1 MIKKQKGL
9 RSSRG
14 FTLVELLVVIAIIGI
29 LAALVLVAL
38 GSARQK
44 ARDAARQ
51 SDVRQM
57 GLAMEMA
64 YDDDAA
70 YPDASA
76 YTTGSA
82 IASSTSTY
90 LDAIPADPQAA
101 AYAWVDNSVA
111 LQTFCV
117 SGDLEGGDFFACDQD
132 GCGDSATADC
142 T

>member
-1 MIKKQKGL
+1 MLRKQK
-9 RSSRG
+9 G

-38 GSARQK
+38 GNAREK
-44 ARDAARQ
+44 ARDAARE

-70 YPDASA
+70 YPDTSA
-76 YTTGSA
+76 FTTGSA
-82 IASSTSTY
+82 IASSSSTY
-90 LDAIPADPQAA
+90 LDSIPADPQSA
-101 AYAWVDNSVA
+101 AYAWTDNSLDQQV
-111 LQTFCV
+111 FCV
-117 SGDLEGGDFFACDQD
+117 SGNLEGSDYFACDQD

>member
-1 MIKKQKGL
+1 MIKKQK
-9 RSSRG
+9 G

-44 ARDAARQ
+44 ARDAARE

-70 YPDASA
+70 YPNTNA
-76 YTTGSA
+76 YTTAAA
-82 IASSTSTY
+82 IASNTSTY
-90 LDAIPADPQAA
+90 LDSIPADPQAA
-101 AYAWVDNSVA
+101 AYAWTENALV

-117 SGDLEGGDFFACDQD
+117 SGNLEGGDFFACDEN

>member
-1 MIKKQKGL
+1 MLKKQK
-9 RSSRG
+9 G

-38 GSARQK
+38 GNAREK
-44 ARDAARQ
+44 ARDAARE

-64 YDDDAA
+64 YDDDAQ
-70 YPDASA
+70 YPLTTAL
-76 YTTGSA
+76 TTGSA
-82 IASSTSTY
+82 IASSSSTY
-90 LDAIPADPQAA
+90 LDSIPADPQNA
-101 AYAWVDNSVA
+101 AYAWVDNA
-111 LQTFCV
+111 ADRQTFCV
-117 SGDLEGGDFFACDQD
+117 SGNLEGGDFFACDED

>member
-1 MIKKQKGL
+1 MLRKQK
-9 RSSRG
+9 G

-38 GSARQK
+38 GNARQK
-44 ARDAARQ
+44 ARDAARE

-70 YPDASA
+70 YPDTGA
-76 YTTGSA
+76 YTTGVA

-101 AYAWVDNSVA
+101 AYAWVDNGLA

-117 SGDLEGGDFFACDQD
+117 SGNLEGGDFFACDQD

>member
-1 MIKKQKGL
+1 MIKKQK
-9 RSSRG
+9 G

-57 GLAMEMA
+57 GLAMEMS

-70 YPDASA
+70 YPDTSA
-76 YTTGSA
+76 YTTGSS

-90 LDAIPADPQAA
+90 LDSIPADPQAA
-101 AYAWVDNSVA
+101 AYAWTDNSA
-111 LQTFCV
+111 DQQTFCV
-117 SGDLEGGDFFACDQD
+117 SGDLEGGDYFTCDQD

>member
-1 MIKKQKGL
+1 MFKKEK
-9 RSSRG
+9 G

-38 GSARQK
+38 GGAREK
-44 ARDAARQ
+44 ARDAARE

-57 GLAMEMA
+57 GLAMEMS

-70 YPDASA
+70 YPNTAA
-76 YTTGSA
+76 YTTGSS
-82 IASSTSTY
+82 IASSSSTY
-90 LDAIPADPQAA
+90 LDSIPADPQGN
-101 AYAWVDNSVA
+101 AYAWTDNTGA

-117 SGDLEGGDFFACDQD
+117 SGNLEGGDYFACDED
-132 GCGDSATADC
+132 GCGDSTTADC

>member
-1 MIKKQKGL
+1 MIKKQK
-9 RSSRG
+9 G

-38 GSARQK
+38 GNARLK
-44 ARDAARQ
+44 ARDAARE

-70 YPDASA
+70 YPDTGDPAVW
-76 YTTGSA
+76 TTGDS
-82 IASSTSTY
+82 IASSSSTY
-90 LDAIPADPQAA
+90 LDAIPADPQGV
-101 AYAWVDNSVA
+101 AYAWTDNGAA

-117 SGDLEGGDFFACDQD
+117 SGNLEGSDFFACDQD

>member
-1 MIKKQKGL
+1 MKKFFTLK
-9 RSSRG
+9 RDHKG

-38 GSARQK
+38 GRARQK
-44 ARDAARQ
+44 ARDAQRE
-51 SDVRQM
+51 SDVRQG

-70 YPDASA
+70 YPNAAA

-82 IASSTSTY
+82 VASGSATY
-90 LDAIPADPQAA
+90 LASMPADPSGG
-101 AYAWVDNSVA
+101 AYAWDDNSAA

-117 SGDLEGGDFFACDQD
+117 EATAMELGTTFLCDED
-132 GCGDSATADC
+132 GCRHDAGGC
-142 T
+142 